1 MSQVVHLH
9 RHGAPSVLQTEE
21 REVPT
26 PGAGEVLVRQTAVGL
41 NYLDV
46 YFRRGEKSTGQFPF
60 VNGFE
65 GAGRVEAVGP
75 DVTDFA
81 VGDRVAYNLAIGAYA
96 AHRLVPAAKLV
107 SVPDAISDDQAAA
120 MMLAGTTAEF
130 LVRRLGVFE
139 AGDTV
144 LVHAASGGV
153 GTILTQWL
161 SYAGARVIGTVGSPE
176 KAERARRNGV
186 DHAIDYGNQDFVR
199 EINALTDR
207 QGVKVIFDGVGRAT
221 FSRGFECLATF
232 GTNVLIGWASGEVE
246 PIDVHAL
253 NARSHSVVNPSVG
266 HYTATRAQ
274 LVESTKALFDVVER
288 GVVRIDPGA
297 VYPLSSAAEAHQDL
311 EDRKI
316 VGPAILRPEAA

>member
-9 RHGAPSVLQTEE
+9 RHGAPSVLRSEE
-21 REVPT
+21 REVPS
-26 PGAGEVLVRQTAVGL
+26 PGPNEVLIRQTAVGL

-65 GAGRVEAVGP
+65 GAGRVEAVGS

-107 SVPDAISDDQAAA
+107 PVPDAISDEQAAA

-130 LVRRLGVFE
+130 LVRRLGVFQP
-139 AGDTV
+139 GDTV

-161 SYAGARVIGTVGSPE
+161 THAGARVIGTVGSPE
-176 KAERARRNGV
+176 KAERARANGV
-186 DHAIDYGNQDFVR
+186 AHTIDYVREDFVA
-199 EINALTDR
+199 EVNALTDGD
-207 QGVKVIFDGVGRAT
+207 GVAAIFDGVGRAT
-221 FSRGFECLATF
+221 FQRGFECLALY
-232 GTNVLIGWASGEVE
+232 GTNVLIGWASGAVD

-253 NARSHSVVNPSVG
+253 NARSHAVVNPSVG
-266 HYTATRAQ
+266 HYTATRPQ
-274 LVESTKALFDVVER
+274 LLDSARALFDVVEK
-288 GVVRIDPGA
+288 GAVRVTPGA
-297 VYPLSSAAEAHQDL
+297 RYPLSRAADAHSDL
-311 EDRKI
+311 EDRAI
-316 VGPAILRPEAA
+316 VGPAILVPDAA